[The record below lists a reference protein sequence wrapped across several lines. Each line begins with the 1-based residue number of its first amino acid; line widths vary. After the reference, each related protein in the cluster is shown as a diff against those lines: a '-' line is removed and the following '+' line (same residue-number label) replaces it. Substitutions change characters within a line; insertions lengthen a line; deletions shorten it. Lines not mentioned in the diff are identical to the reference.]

1 MLRVC
6 PAGQVCAS
14 SWFGQAR
21 SAQRDAAG
29 EIPIRTLFLC
39 CNLRGE
45 KKPQIP
51 TTLSAPADEALFSP
65 PTPSPRLFQH
75 LFEHF
80 TTLPTRNAVGLL
92 ELGGL
97 FSKSGRSYARKKH
110 PGVLSKTGEG
120 GLCRHPVQEGSR
132 GCSGDAVSASPGRL
146 WGISLHLPAGSAWH
160 LGAICWEAAHA
171 TGAFVRGGLSWGP
184 AASRKGKV
192 MPPDFLMYYPDSGAE

>member
-14 SWFGQAR
+14 SWFGQAC

-29 EIPIRTLFLC
+29 EIPISTLFLC

-45 KKPQIP
+45 KTPQIP

-65 PTPSPRLFQH
+65 PAPSPRLFQH

-80 TTLPTRNAVGLL
+80 TTLLTRNAVGLL

-97 FSKSGRSYARKKH
+97 FSKFGRSCARKNH

-120 GLCRHPVQEGSR
+120 
-132 GCSGDAVSASPGRL
+132 AS
-146 WGISLHLPAGSAWH
+146 AGSPCRRAAV
-160 LGAICWEAAHA
+160 GAVEMRCQPRLAACGEFPCIA
-171 TGAFVRGGLSWGP
+171 RRLCLASWSDLSGSSSCDGCFCERGPVLDTCCLSEG
-184 AASRKGKV
+184 KGDV
-192 MPPDFLMYYPDSGAE
+192 PTLFNVPL